1 MKKKFLA
8 MLLLAVLL
16 AMSMAQV
23 VWAEVVNYAVTDGN
37 IQFDTETGTIIGA
50 DGSVTEANI
59 PDKIEG
65 VEIISIAD
73 KAFSECG
80 KLKKIIMPDSVT
92 SIGWEAF
99 GECTGL
105 TEVRLSQNLTAIK
118 EGAFR
123 SCHNLKTI
131 SIPNSVLTIERYAF
145 DRCAALESVTILNS
159 VTSIGEG
166 AFAHCE
172 SLTDV
177 IIPNSVTELG
187 DYAFISC
194 TGLTKI
200 TLSKNI
206 TEIGEEVFRDCRG
219 LVNVTIPENTKVIG
233 SSAFAGCSSLKG
245 VGISRSVSTISQDCF
260 VECENLTNVYYAGTE
275 EQWKQISIAS
285 GNDNLLS
292 ATIHY
297 NSSNLE
303 PLEEISYEINGVI
316 YYYTINGEITGCK
329 PGNETVLVVPA
340 EINGIKITE
349 IGSQFVGGVF
359 IGCDNLTSV
368 KIPNSVTEIG
378 ANTFFECRSL
388 TNVDIPDSVVS
399 MQIGVFT
406 LCESLKSVKLPKGI
420 SSIQPSTFFECTN
433 LKSVYIPA
441 GVKSI
446 FNTAFDGCA
455 NLTDVYY
462 GGTEEQWNKI
472 RFYNGIDEELQ
483 AATIHYNS
491 SNPSEPEKPDKPETP
506 QPGGEDEIVEEI
518 PADGFGV
525 MVTTADGKPLP
536 GVKVELVNQFGMP
549 EEVTDTNG
557 LVRFYT
563 MPTQMN
569 GNDKAT
575 LNLTKEGYQSVSGR
589 CAVAK
594 GELLTFVMYPNDG
607 KTHIIAVS
615 GSFMG
620 DTADLAR
627 DYLYFKSNAEGTNA
641 AADNSNV
648 EYLKIDVTAT
658 GNAPINKYQ
667 LLQDGKVVFESN
679 IAKMEIP
686 VYTGTPSEPYIFTG
700 AERVSKLKAGQKVY
714 LRVVDENGTASPQ
727 VQLAI
732 KVSQPTTYNNSSSGG
747 PGSISIGKKLKVKLP
762 RNIPMFGGQEFEFGL
777 DMLPFQFQVFEDG
790 KVRFA
795 INPSKD
801 LFEAGSVDGTD
812 IKAWDNIGKSYS
824 QAVRDMTLGR
834 WSAGVKFG
842 GTPQGFSAGNFK
854 CNANVLGYGEGYVDD
869 YGNIV
874 GEIKVIVSLSE
885 KYNFSYPTFILEV
898 PVYVAVRQEGTASGS
913 GHINIDYTNGQF
925 HFAGVGGELNL
936 SFMLNPAVGLGV
948 DNFISAEIGGRGTLS
963 WLNRLA
969 DDYNKVDLV
978 GDVYVEGKLFC
989 LKKRVPFLDGTWTI
1003 YDSYAKK
1010 DKQQGQA
1017 MLASLYDADGYE
1029 PIDRTYL
1036 NQPMLLAAASE
1047 VVKANSYPNAM
1058 PSLVQVDETAY
1069 LFWLDD
1075 VASRADNDRTALVYA
1090 TSRDMVNWSEPRQ
1103 IVPETANSTADY
1115 MYDVCVEGGKI
1126 HIAMCKANQQFGT
1139 GEVGLNEM
1147 AASAD
1152 VYYTNLDTDSMVI
1165 APLQCVAGN
1174 SYANLIPKVV
1184 AADGQVVVAYA
1195 ENQMENGIFGLGNTY
1210 QVVSASIVDGNVG
1223 RIVKTEANGLLNALN
1238 AGILDGQPAISYI
1251 VDVDRDYQTDADR
1264 ELYLLTGGREVQ
1276 LTNNDLAETAP
1287 KFAAIG
1293 GADSLLWYANG
1304 NIFYISSAD
1313 GPVNTVFA
1321 DNNAIG
1327 IGNNFYVIN
1336 DDLGNARIVWTA
1348 LPADENIDTMT
1359 VWATDYCNE
1368 TWTGVYPLL
1377 ETNSLMTSALS
1388 GYTVGDRSYI
1398 AYLCTKEISAD
1409 SQLTDLCVNMAAP
1422 VMDIGLLA
1430 VDYDFEAVIPGAALP
1445 LKITVQNNGG
1455 LPVDNIAVDVDGESL
1470 TGISVADL
1478 DIGEIKTYEVV
1489 GFVVPSDLTGLQTVT
1504 AKVNVAGDVKES
1516 NNANDFKIG
1525 YTDISVTANRVLVNG
1540 SDWANIIVKNE
1551 SAIPTD
1557 VTLTALANN
1566 AEGAVLFKRS
1576 FSALA
1581 KENAQ
1586 TVLLPLAELETKGDV
1601 RAIYV
1606 VIAAEKEEVFHTN
1619 NTDLVYLRGSVS
1631 EKPEDNTNNSSG
1643 GGHRPTTKPSE
1654 SKPGST
1660 AETQKPI
1667 ITGEN
1672 INTVFADVQ
1681 NNVWYSEAIA
1691 YVYNNGMMN
1700 GTEKGFEPN
1709 AATTRAMIVT
1719 MLHRLEKEPAAG
1731 VAGFADVAG
1740 GQWYSEAIAWAA
1752 VNGVVNGYS
1761 ETKFAPNDEIT
1772 REQLA
1777 AILYRYAQFKGLN
1790 VSAKGDLSGF
1800 ADGAA
1805 VSDWAVEAMQWAVG
1819 AGLLNG
1825 NEQGRL
1831 APTAGATRA
1840 EVAMMLMRFAETVK

>member
-1 MKKKFLA
+1 M
-8 MLLLAVLL
+8 
-16 AMSMAQV
+16 
-23 VWAEVVNYAVTDGN
+23 
-37 IQFDTETGTIIGA
+37 
-50 DGSVTEANI
+50 
-59 PDKIEG
+59 
-65 VEIISIAD
+65 
-73 KAFSECG
+73 
-80 KLKKIIMPDSVT
+80 
-92 SIGWEAF
+92 
-99 GECTGL
+99 
-105 TEVRLSQNLTAIK
+105 
-118 EGAFR
+118 
-123 SCHNLKTI
+123 
-131 SIPNSVLTIERYAF
+131 
-145 DRCAALESVTILNS
+145 
-159 VTSIGEG
+159 
-166 AFAHCE
+166 
-172 SLTDV
+172 
-177 IIPNSVTELG
+177 
-187 DYAFISC
+187 
-194 TGLTKI
+194 
-200 TLSKNI
+200 
-206 TEIGEEVFRDCRG
+206 
-219 LVNVTIPENTKVIG
+219 
-233 SSAFAGCSSLKG
+233 
-245 VGISRSVSTISQDCF
+245 
-260 VECENLTNVYYAGTE
+260 
-275 EQWKQISIAS
+275 
-285 GNDNLLS
+285 
-292 ATIHY
+292 
-297 NSSNLE
+297 
-303 PLEEISYEINGVI
+303 
-316 YYYTINGEITGCK
+316 
-329 PGNETVLVVPA
+329 
-340 EINGIKITE
+340 
-349 IGSQFVGGVF
+349 
-359 IGCDNLTSV
+359 
-368 KIPNSVTEIG
+368 
-378 ANTFFECRSL
+378 
-388 TNVDIPDSVVS
+388 
-399 MQIGVFT
+399 
-406 LCESLKSVKLPKGI
+406 
-420 SSIQPSTFFECTN
+420 
-433 LKSVYIPA
+433 
-441 GVKSI
+441 
-446 FNTAFDGCA
+446 
-455 NLTDVYY
+455 
-462 GGTEEQWNKI
+462 
-472 RFYNGIDEELQ
+472 
-483 AATIHYNS
+483 
-491 SNPSEPEKPDKPETP
+491 
-506 QPGGEDEIVEEI
+506 
-518 PADGFGV
+518 
-525 MVTTADGKPLP
+525 
-536 GVKVELVNQFGMP
+536 
-549 EEVTDTNG
+549 
-557 LVRFYT
+557 
-563 MPTQMN
+563 
-569 GNDKAT
+569 
-575 LNLTKEGYQSVSGR
+575 
-589 CAVAK
+589 
-594 GELLTFVMYPNDG
+594 
-607 KTHIIAVS
+607 
-615 GSFMG
+615 
-620 DTADLAR
+620 
-627 DYLYFKSNAEGTNA
+627 
-641 AADNSNV
+641 
-648 EYLKIDVTAT
+648 
-658 GNAPINKYQ
+658 
-667 LLQDGKVVFESN
+667 
-679 IAKMEIP
+679 
-686 VYTGTPSEPYIFTG
+686 
-700 AERVSKLKAGQKVY
+700 
-714 LRVVDENGTASPQ
+714 VDENGTASPQ

-777 DMLPFQFQVFEDG
+777 DMVPFQFQVFEDS

-801 LFEAGSVDGTD
+801 LFETGSVDGTD

-854 CNANVLGYGEGYVDD
+854 CSANVLGYGEGYVDD

-874 GEIKVIVSLSE
+874 GEIKAIVSLSE
-885 KYNFSYPTFILEV
+885 KYNFSYPTFILDV

-925 HFAGVGGELNL
+925 HFADVGGELNL

-948 DNFISAEIGGRGTLS
+948 DNFISAEIGGRGTLF
-963 WLNRLA
+963 WLNRLV

-1029 PIDRTYL
+1029 PIDRDYL
-1036 NQPMLLAAASE
+1036 NQPSPRAIAPE

-1223 RIVKTEANGLLNALN
+1223 RIVKTEASGLLNALN

-1321 DNNAIG
+1321 DNNASG

-1398 AYLCTKEISAD
+1398 AYLRTKEISAD

-1455 LPVDNIAVDVDGESL
+1455 LPVDNIAVDVDGEPL

-1619 NTDLVYLRGSVS
+1619 NTDLVYLRGSVN

-1660 AETQKPI
+1660 AERQKPI

-1731 VAGFADVAG
+1731 VANFADVAD
-1740 GQWYSEAIAWAA
+1740 GQWFSEAIAWAA
-1752 VNGVVNGYS
+1752 ANGVVNGYS
-1761 ETKFAPNDEIT
+1761 ETKFAPNEEIT

>member
-23 VWAEVVNYAVTDGN
+23 VWARVGSPGDLQAEFNGVMFWYNLDGKITGCEEGSN
-37 IQFDTETGTIIGA
+37 SELVIPAEINGVKIKSLGGMVFDQSSNLSSIL
-50 DGSVTEANI
+50 I
-59 PDKIEG
+59 PDG
-65 VEIISIAD
+65 IISID
-73 KAFSECG
+73 GRAFSGCS
-80 KLKKIIMPDSVT
+80 KLKNLIIPDSVT
-92 SIGWEAF
+92 SIGWGAF
-99 GECTGL
+99 QNCLEL
-105 TEVRLSQNLTAIK
+105 TEITLSKNITVIEQFTF
-118 EGAFR
+118 ER
-123 SCHNLKTI
+123 CDNLKNI
-131 SIPNSVLTIERYAF
+131 DIPNGVIAIERYAF
-145 DRCAALESVTILNS
+145 ARCPGLESVNIPNT

-166 AFAHCE
+166 AFVHCK
-172 SLTDV
+172 SLADV
-177 IIPNSVTELG
+177 TIPNSVRELG
-187 DYAFISC
+187 CAAFASC

-200 TLSKNI
+200 SISEDI
-206 TEIGEEVFRDCRG
+206 TKIGEETFLNCRS
-219 LVNVTIPENTKVIG
+219 LVNVMIPEKATAIG
-233 SSAFAGCSSLKG
+233 NRAFAGCASLKS
-245 VGISRSVSTISQDCF
+245 ISIPKNVLTISQDCF
-260 VECENLTNVYYAGTE
+260 VDCDNLTEVYYGGTE
-275 EQWKQISIAS
+275 AQWKQISIAS
-285 GNDNLLS
+285 GNDNLL
-292 ATIHY
+292 AANIHY
-297 NSSNLE
+297 GSS
-303 PLEEISYEINGVI
+303 P
-316 YYYTINGEITGCK
+316 
-329 PGNETVLVVPA
+329 
-340 EINGIKITE
+340 
-349 IGSQFVGGVF
+349 
-359 IGCDNLTSV
+359 
-368 KIPNSVTEIG
+368 
-378 ANTFFECRSL
+378 
-388 TNVDIPDSVVS
+388 
-399 MQIGVFT
+399 
-406 LCESLKSVKLPKGI
+406 
-420 SSIQPSTFFECTN
+420 
-433 LKSVYIPA
+433 
-441 GVKSI
+441 
-446 FNTAFDGCA
+446 
-455 NLTDVYY
+455 
-462 GGTEEQWNKI
+462 EQ
-472 RFYNGIDEELQ
+472 
-483 AATIHYNS
+483 
-491 SNPSEPEKPDKPETP
+491 PSEPEKPEKPETP
-506 QPGGEDEIVEEI
+506 QPGGEDEIVGEI
-518 PADGFGV
+518 PANGFGV
-525 MVTTADGKPLP
+525 MVTTADGKPLS
-536 GVKVELVNQFGMP
+536 GVKVELANQFGMP
-549 EEVTDTNG
+549 EEVTDANG

-563 MPTQMN
+563 MPAQID
-569 GNDKAT
+569 GNDKAW
-575 LNLTKEGYQSVSGR
+575 LNLSKEGYQSISTKGK
-589 CAVAK
+589 VAN
-594 GELLTFVMYPNDG
+594 GDLLTYVMYPNDG

-620 DTADLAR
+620 DTAD
-627 DYLYFKSNAEGTNA
+627 
-641 AADNSNV
+641 
-648 EYLKIDVTAT
+648 DVTAT

-854 CNANVLGYGEGYVDD
+854 CSANVLGYGEGYVDD

-874 GEIKVIVSLSE
+874 GEIKAIVSLSE
-885 KYNFSYPTFILEV
+885 KYNFSYPTFILDV

-925 HFAGVGGELNL
+925 HFADVGGELNL

-948 DNFISAEIGGRGTLS
+948 DNFISAEIGGRGTLF
-963 WLNRLA
+963 WLNRLV

-1017 MLASLYDADGYE
+1017 MLASLYDEAGYE
-1029 PIDRTYL
+1029 PIDRDYL
-1036 NQPMLLAAASE
+1036 NQPSPRAIAPE

-1313 GPVNTVFA
+1313 GPVNTVFT

-1455 LPVDNIAVDVDGESL
+1455 LPVDNIAVDVDGEPL

-1581 KENAQ
+1581 KEN
-1586 TVLLPLAELETKGDV
+1586 
-1601 RAIYV
+1601 
-1606 VIAAEKEEVFHTN
+1606 
-1619 NTDLVYLRGSVS
+1619 
-1631 EKPEDNTNNSSG
+1631 
-1643 GGHRPTTKPSE
+1643 
-1654 SKPGST
+1654 
-1660 AETQKPI
+1660 
-1667 ITGEN
+1667 
-1672 INTVFADVQ
+1672 
-1681 NNVWYSEAIA
+1681 
-1691 YVYNNGMMN
+1691 
-1700 GTEKGFEPN
+1700 
-1709 AATTRAMIVT
+1709 
-1719 MLHRLEKEPAAG
+1719 
-1731 VAGFADVAG
+1731 
-1740 GQWYSEAIAWAA
+1740 GQ
-1752 VNGVVNGYS
+1752 
-1761 ETKFAPNDEIT
+1761 PD
-1772 REQLA
+1772 
-1777 AILYRYAQFKGLN
+1777 QF
-1790 VSAKGDLSGF
+1790 V
-1800 ADGAA
+1800 
-1805 VSDWAVEAMQWAVG
+1805 
-1819 AGLLNG
+1819 
-1825 NEQGRL
+1825 
-1831 APTAGATRA
+1831 P
-1840 EVAMMLMRFAETVK
+1840 

>member
-23 VWAEVVNYAVTDGN
+23 VWARVGSPGDLQAEFNGVMFWYNLDGKITGCEEGSN
-37 IQFDTETGTIIGA
+37 SELVIPAEINGVKIKSLGGMVFDQSSNLSSIL
-50 DGSVTEANI
+50 I
-59 PDKIEG
+59 PDG
-65 VEIISIAD
+65 IISID
-73 KAFSECG
+73 GRAFSGCS
-80 KLKKIIMPDSVT
+80 KLKNLIIPDSVT
-92 SIGWEAF
+92 SIGWGAF
-99 GECTGL
+99 QNCLEL
-105 TEVRLSQNLTAIK
+105 TEITLSKNITVIEQFTF
-118 EGAFR
+118 ER
-123 SCHNLKTI
+123 CDNLKNI
-131 SIPNSVLTIERYAF
+131 DIPNGVIAIERYAF
-145 DRCAALESVTILNS
+145 ARCPGLESVNIPNT

-166 AFAHCE
+166 AFVHCK
-172 SLTDV
+172 SLADV
-177 IIPNSVTELG
+177 TIPNSVRELG
-187 DYAFISC
+187 GAAFASC

-200 TLSKNI
+200 SISEDI
-206 TEIGEEVFRDCRG
+206 TKIGEETFLNCRG
-219 LVNVTIPENTKVIG
+219 LVNVIIPEKATAIG
-233 SSAFAGCSSLKG
+233 NRAFAGCASLKS
-245 VGISRSVSTISQDCF
+245 ISIPKNVLTISQDCF
-260 VECENLTNVYYAGTE
+260 VDCDNLTEVYYGGTE
-275 EQWKQISIAS
+275 AQWKQISIAS
-285 GNDNLLS
+285 GNDNLL
-292 ATIHY
+292 AANIHY
-297 NSSNLE
+297 GSS
-303 PLEEISYEINGVI
+303 P
-316 YYYTINGEITGCK
+316 
-329 PGNETVLVVPA
+329 
-340 EINGIKITE
+340 
-349 IGSQFVGGVF
+349 
-359 IGCDNLTSV
+359 
-368 KIPNSVTEIG
+368 
-378 ANTFFECRSL
+378 
-388 TNVDIPDSVVS
+388 
-399 MQIGVFT
+399 
-406 LCESLKSVKLPKGI
+406 
-420 SSIQPSTFFECTN
+420 
-433 LKSVYIPA
+433 
-441 GVKSI
+441 
-446 FNTAFDGCA
+446 
-455 NLTDVYY
+455 
-462 GGTEEQWNKI
+462 EQ
-472 RFYNGIDEELQ
+472 
-483 AATIHYNS
+483 
-491 SNPSEPEKPDKPETP
+491 PSEPEKPEKPETP
-506 QPGGEDEIVEEI
+506 QPGGEDEIVGEI
-518 PADGFGV
+518 PANGFGV
-525 MVTTADGKPLP
+525 MVTTADGKPLS
-536 GVKVELVNQFGMP
+536 GVKVELANQFGMP
-549 EEVTDTNG
+549 EEVTDANG

-563 MPTQMN
+563 MPAQID
-569 GNDKAT
+569 GNDKAW
-575 LNLTKEGYQSVSGR
+575 LNLSKEGYQSISTKGK
-589 CAVAK
+589 VAN
-594 GELLTFVMYPNDG
+594 GDLLTYVMYPNDG

-620 DTADLAR
+620 DTAD
-627 DYLYFKSNAEGTNA
+627 
-641 AADNSNV
+641 
-648 EYLKIDVTAT
+648 DVTAT

-854 CNANVLGYGEGYVDD
+854 CSANVLGYGEGYVDD

-874 GEIKVIVSLSE
+874 GEIKAIVSLSE
-885 KYNFSYPTFILEV
+885 KYNFSYPTFILDV

-925 HFAGVGGELNL
+925 HFADVGGELNL

-948 DNFISAEIGGRGTLS
+948 DNFISAEIGGRGTLF
-963 WLNRLA
+963 WLNRLV

-1017 MLASLYDADGYE
+1017 MLASLYDEAGYE
-1029 PIDRTYL
+1029 PIDRDYL
-1036 NQPMLLAAASE
+1036 NQPSPRAIAPE

-1313 GPVNTVFA
+1313 GPVNTVFT

-1455 LPVDNIAVDVDGESL
+1455 LPVDNIAVDVDGEPL

-1619 NTDLVYLRGSVS
+1619 NTDLVYLRGSVN

-1731 VAGFADVAG
+1731 VANFADVAY
-1740 GQWYSEAIAWAA
+1740 GQWFSEAIAWAA
-1752 VNGVVNGYS
+1752 ANGVVNGYS

>member
-233 SSAFAGCSSLKG
+233 SSAFTGCSSLKG

-260 VECENLTNVYYAGTE
+260 VECENLTEVYYGGTE
-275 EQWKQISIAS
+275 AQWKQISIAS
-285 GNDNLLS
+285 GNDNLL
-292 ATIHY
+292 AANIHY
-297 NSSNLE
+297 GSS
-303 PLEEISYEINGVI
+303 P
-316 YYYTINGEITGCK
+316 
-329 PGNETVLVVPA
+329 
-340 EINGIKITE
+340 
-349 IGSQFVGGVF
+349 
-359 IGCDNLTSV
+359 
-368 KIPNSVTEIG
+368 
-378 ANTFFECRSL
+378 
-388 TNVDIPDSVVS
+388 
-399 MQIGVFT
+399 
-406 LCESLKSVKLPKGI
+406 
-420 SSIQPSTFFECTN
+420 
-433 LKSVYIPA
+433 
-441 GVKSI
+441 
-446 FNTAFDGCA
+446 
-455 NLTDVYY
+455 
-462 GGTEEQWNKI
+462 EQ
-472 RFYNGIDEELQ
+472 
-483 AATIHYNS
+483 
-491 SNPSEPEKPDKPETP
+491 PSEPEKPEKPETP
-506 QPGGEDEIVEEI
+506 QPGGEDEIVGEI
-518 PADGFGV
+518 PANGFGV
-525 MVTTADGKPLP
+525 MVTTADGKPLS
-536 GVKVELVNQFGMP
+536 GVKVELANQFGMP
-549 EEVTDTNG
+549 EEVTDANG

-563 MPTQMN
+563 MPAQID
-569 GNDKAT
+569 GNDKAW
-575 LNLTKEGYQSVSGR
+575 LNLSKEGYQSISTKGK
-589 CAVAK
+589 VAN
-594 GELLTFVMYPNDG
+594 GDLLTYVMYPNDG

-658 GNAPINKYQ
+658 GNVPINKYQ

-854 CNANVLGYGEGYVDD
+854 CSANVLGYGEGYVDD

-874 GEIKVIVSLSE
+874 GEIKAIVSLSE
-885 KYNFSYPTFILEV
+885 KYNFSYPTFILDV

-925 HFAGVGGELNL
+925 HFADVGGELNL

-963 WLNRLA
+963 WLNRLV

-1017 MLASLYDADGYE
+1017 MLASLYDEAGYE
-1029 PIDRTYL
+1029 PIDRDYL
-1036 NQPMLLAAASE
+1036 NQPSPRAIAPE

-1058 PSLVQVDETAY
+1058 PS
-1069 LFWLDD
+1069 
-1075 VASRADNDRTALVYA
+1075 
-1090 TSRDMVNWSEPRQ
+1090 
-1103 IVPETANSTADY
+1103 
-1115 MYDVCVEGGKI
+1115 
-1126 HIAMCKANQQFGT
+1126 
-1139 GEVGLNEM
+1139 
-1147 AASAD
+1147 
-1152 VYYTNLDTDSMVI
+1152 
-1165 APLQCVAGN
+1165 
-1174 SYANLIPKVV
+1174 
-1184 AADGQVVVAYA
+1184 
-1195 ENQMENGIFGLGNTY
+1195 
-1210 QVVSASIVDGNVG
+1210 
-1223 RIVKTEANGLLNALN
+1223 
-1238 AGILDGQPAISYI
+1238 
-1251 VDVDRDYQTDADR
+1251 
-1264 ELYLLTGGREVQ
+1264 
-1276 LTNNDLAETAP
+1276 
-1287 KFAAIG
+1287 
-1293 GADSLLWYANG
+1293 
-1304 NIFYISSAD
+1304 
-1313 GPVNTVFA
+1313 
-1321 DNNAIG
+1321 
-1327 IGNNFYVIN
+1327 
-1336 DDLGNARIVWTA
+1336 
-1348 LPADENIDTMT
+1348 
-1359 VWATDYCNE
+1359 
-1368 TWTGVYPLL
+1368 
-1377 ETNSLMTSALS
+1377 
-1388 GYTVGDRSYI
+1388 
-1398 AYLCTKEISAD
+1398 
-1409 SQLTDLCVNMAAP
+1409 
-1422 VMDIGLLA
+1422 
-1430 VDYDFEAVIPGAALP
+1430 
-1445 LKITVQNNGG
+1445 
-1455 LPVDNIAVDVDGESL
+1455 
-1470 TGISVADL
+1470 
-1478 DIGEIKTYEVV
+1478 
-1489 GFVVPSDLTGLQTVT
+1489 
-1504 AKVNVAGDVKES
+1504 
-1516 NNANDFKIG
+1516 
-1525 YTDISVTANRVLVNG
+1525 
-1540 SDWANIIVKNE
+1540 
-1551 SAIPTD
+1551 
-1557 VTLTALANN
+1557 
-1566 AEGAVLFKRS
+1566 
-1576 FSALA
+1576 
-1581 KENAQ
+1581 
-1586 TVLLPLAELETKGDV
+1586 
-1601 RAIYV
+1601 
-1606 VIAAEKEEVFHTN
+1606 
-1619 NTDLVYLRGSVS
+1619 
-1631 EKPEDNTNNSSG
+1631 
-1643 GGHRPTTKPSE
+1643 
-1654 SKPGST
+1654 
-1660 AETQKPI
+1660 
-1667 ITGEN
+1667 
-1672 INTVFADVQ
+1672 
-1681 NNVWYSEAIA
+1681 
-1691 YVYNNGMMN
+1691 
-1700 GTEKGFEPN
+1700 
-1709 AATTRAMIVT
+1709 
-1719 MLHRLEKEPAAG
+1719 
-1731 VAGFADVAG
+1731 
-1740 GQWYSEAIAWAA
+1740 
-1752 VNGVVNGYS
+1752 
-1761 ETKFAPNDEIT
+1761 
-1772 REQLA
+1772 
-1777 AILYRYAQFKGLN
+1777 
-1790 VSAKGDLSGF
+1790 
-1800 ADGAA
+1800 
-1805 VSDWAVEAMQWAVG
+1805 
-1819 AGLLNG
+1819 
-1825 NEQGRL
+1825 
-1831 APTAGATRA
+1831 
-1840 EVAMMLMRFAETVK
+1840 

>member
-23 VWAEVVNYAVTDGN
+23 VWARVGSPGDLQAEFNGVMFWYNLDGKITGCEEGSN
-37 IQFDTETGTIIGA
+37 SELVIPAEINGVKIKSLGGMVFDQSSNLSSIL
-50 DGSVTEANI
+50 I
-59 PDKIEG
+59 PDG
-65 VEIISIAD
+65 IISID
-73 KAFSECG
+73 GRAFSGCS
-80 KLKKIIMPDSVT
+80 KLKNLIIPDSVT
-92 SIGWEAF
+92 SIGWGAF
-99 GECTGL
+99 QNCLEL
-105 TEVRLSQNLTAIK
+105 TEITLSKNITVIEQFTF
-118 EGAFR
+118 ER
-123 SCHNLKTI
+123 CDNLKNI
-131 SIPNSVLTIERYAF
+131 DIPNGVIAIERYAF
-145 DRCAALESVTILNS
+145 ARCPGLESVNIPNT

-166 AFAHCE
+166 AFVHCK
-172 SLTDV
+172 SLADV
-177 IIPNSVTELG
+177 TIPNSVRELG
-187 DYAFISC
+187 GAAFASC

-200 TLSKNI
+200 SISEDI
-206 TEIGEEVFRDCRG
+206 TKIGEETFLNCRG
-219 LVNVTIPENTKVIG
+219 LVNVIIPEKATAIG
-233 SSAFAGCSSLKG
+233 NRAFAGCASLKS
-245 VGISRSVSTISQDCF
+245 ISIPKNVLTISQDCF
-260 VECENLTNVYYAGTE
+260 VDCDNLTEVYYGGTE
-275 EQWKQISIAS
+275 AQWKQISIAS
-285 GNDNLLS
+285 GNDNLL
-292 ATIHY
+292 AANIHY
-297 NSSNLE
+297 GSS
-303 PLEEISYEINGVI
+303 P
-316 YYYTINGEITGCK
+316 
-329 PGNETVLVVPA
+329 
-340 EINGIKITE
+340 
-349 IGSQFVGGVF
+349 
-359 IGCDNLTSV
+359 
-368 KIPNSVTEIG
+368 
-378 ANTFFECRSL
+378 
-388 TNVDIPDSVVS
+388 
-399 MQIGVFT
+399 
-406 LCESLKSVKLPKGI
+406 
-420 SSIQPSTFFECTN
+420 
-433 LKSVYIPA
+433 
-441 GVKSI
+441 
-446 FNTAFDGCA
+446 
-455 NLTDVYY
+455 
-462 GGTEEQWNKI
+462 EQ
-472 RFYNGIDEELQ
+472 
-483 AATIHYNS
+483 
-491 SNPSEPEKPDKPETP
+491 PSEPEKPEKPETP
-506 QPGGEDEIVEEI
+506 QPGGEDEIVGEI
-518 PADGFGV
+518 PANGFGV
-525 MVTTADGKPLP
+525 MVTTADGKPLS
-536 GVKVELVNQFGMP
+536 GVKVELANQFGMP
-549 EEVTDTNG
+549 EEVTDANG

-563 MPTQMN
+563 MPAQID
-569 GNDKAT
+569 GNDKAW
-575 LNLTKEGYQSVSGR
+575 LNLSKEGYQSISTKGK
-589 CAVAK
+589 VAN
-594 GELLTFVMYPNDG
+594 GDLLTYVMYPNDG

-620 DTADLAR
+620 DTAD
-627 DYLYFKSNAEGTNA
+627 
-641 AADNSNV
+641 
-648 EYLKIDVTAT
+648 DVTAT

-854 CNANVLGYGEGYVDD
+854 CSANVLGYGEGYVDD

-874 GEIKVIVSLSE
+874 GEIKAIVSLSE
-885 KYNFSYPTFILEV
+885 KYNFSYPTFILDV

-925 HFAGVGGELNL
+925 HFADVGGELNL

-948 DNFISAEIGGRGTLS
+948 DNFISAEIGGRGTLF
-963 WLNRLA
+963 WLNRLV

-1017 MLASLYDADGYE
+1017 MLASLYDEAGYE
-1029 PIDRTYL
+1029 PIDRDYL
-1036 NQPMLLAAASE
+1036 NQPSPRAIAPE

-1313 GPVNTVFA
+1313 GPVNTVFT

-1455 LPVDNIAVDVDGESL
+1455 LPVDNIAVDVDGEPL

-1619 NTDLVYLRGSVS
+1619 NTDLVYLRGSVN

-1731 VAGFADVAG
+1731 VANFADVAD
-1740 GQWYSEAIAWAA
+1740 GQWFSEAIAWAA
-1752 VNGVVNGYS
+1752 ANGVVNGYS

>member
-1 MKKKFLA
+1 MKLKLIKIFIVSVLMFCFLPTLTSASTIYYTMNVGSETIQLKFD
-8 MLLLAVLL
+8 
-16 AMSMAQV
+16 
-23 VWAEVVNYAVTDGN
+23 E
-37 IQFDTETGTIIGA
+37 ETGTILRSFLQKEVVLEIPSEINGVTVKHIG
-50 DGSVTEANI
+50 DY
-59 PDKIEG
+59 
-65 VEIISIAD
+65 
-73 KAFSECG
+73 
-80 KLKKIIMPDSVT
+80 
-92 SIGWEAF
+92 
-99 GECTGL
+99 
-105 TEVRLSQNLTAIK
+105 
-118 EGAFR
+118 AFR
-123 SCHNLKTI
+123 DAYIVQVN
-131 SIPNSVLTIERYAF
+131 IPNSVE
-145 DRCAALESVTILNS
+145 
-159 VTSIGEG
+159 SIGHG
-166 AFAHCE
+166 AFMGCKK
-172 SLTDV
+172 LV
-177 IIPNSVTELG
+177 VVNLG
-187 DYAFISC
+187 DNVTDIGNCAFISC
-194 TGLTKI
+194 EN
-200 TLSKNI
+200 LSEINI
-206 TEIGEEVFRDCRG
+206 PNGVKKLGYEVFRDC
-219 LVNVTIPENTKVIG
+219 I
-233 SSAFAGCSSLKG
+233 
-245 VGISRSVSTISQDCF
+245 
-260 VECENLTNVYYAGTE
+260 NLSDI
-275 EQWKQISIAS
+275 Q
-285 GNDNLLS
+285 
-292 ATIHY
+292 
-297 NSSNLE
+297 
-303 PLEEISYEINGVI
+303 
-316 YYYTINGEITGCK
+316 
-329 PGNETVLVVPA
+329 
-340 EINGIKITE
+340 
-349 IGSQFVGGVF
+349 
-359 IGCDNLTSV
+359 
-368 KIPNSVTEIG
+368 IPNSLEYIDS
-378 ANTFFECRSL
+378 AAFLHCRSL
-388 TNVDIPDSVVS
+388 NTLFIPDSV
-399 MQIGVFT
+399 IEIKEGVFR
-406 LCESLKSVKLPKGI
+406 
-420 SSIQPSTFFECTN
+420 
-433 LKSVYIPA
+433 
-441 GVKSI
+441 
-446 FNTAFDGCA
+446 GCA
-455 NLTDVYY
+455 NLKEILVGEHNTRYSSINGVLVENDNNRWNKLLCYPPSKTGETYTIPNGINYIAEGAFEGCNNLTNINISNGVQIINVYAFAKCDNLVNMTIPNTLTHFLGSTFYESKNFMNVYY
-462 GGTEEQWNKI
+462 NGSEEDWKKIQIDDTNK
-472 RFYNGIDEELQ
+472 ELL
-483 AATIHYNS
+483 AATIYYNRDNPEYPNEPENPDKPN
-491 SNPSEPEKPDKPETP
+491 NPSEPENPDKPDKPDKPEVP
-506 QPGGEDEIVEEI
+506 QPGDIDEIVEEI
-518 PADGFGV
+518 PANGFGV
-525 MVTTADGKPLP
+525 LVTTADGKPLP
-536 GVKVELVNQFGMP
+536 GVKVELVNQVGMP
-549 EEVTDTNG
+549 EEVTDANG

-620 DTADLAR
+620 DSVNLVR
-627 DYLYFKSNAEGTNA
+627 DYLYFKNNAEGTSA
-641 AADNSNV
+641 AEDKSNL
-648 EYLKIDVTAT
+648 EYLQIDVVAT
-658 GNAPINKYQ
+658 GNASINKYQ
-667 LLQDGKVVFESN
+667 LLQDGKVVFESPT
-679 IAKMEIP
+679 ARMEIP
-686 VYTGTPSEPYIFTG
+686 VYTGTYTEPEKFSG
-700 AERVSKLKAGQKVY
+700 MERIDKLKAGQKVY

-732 KVSQPTTYNNSSSGG
+732 KVSQPTIYNNGSSGG

-854 CNANVLGYGEGYVDD
+854 CSANVLGYGEGYVDD

-874 GEIKVIVSLSE
+874 GEIKAIVSLSE
-885 KYNFSYPTFILEV
+885 KYNFSYPTFILDV

-925 HFAGVGGELNL
+925 HFADVGGELNL

-948 DNFISAEIGGRGTLS
+948 DNFISAEIGGRGTLF
-963 WLNRLA
+963 WLNRLV

-1017 MLASLYDADGYE
+1017 MLASLYDEAGYE
-1029 PIDRTYL
+1029 PIDRDYL
-1036 NQPMLLAAASE
+1036 NQPSPRAIAPE

-1210 QVVSASIVDGNVG
+1210 QVVGASIVDGNVG
-1223 RIVKTEANGLLNALN
+1223 RIVKTEASGLLNALN

-1313 GPVNTVFA
+1313 GSVNTVFA

-1348 LPADENIDTMT
+1348 LPADKNIDTMT

-1398 AYLCTKEISAD
+1398 AYLRTKEISAD

-1455 LPVDNIAVDVDGESL
+1455 LPVDNIAVDVDGEPL

-1540 SDWANIIVKNE
+1540 SDWVNIIVKNE

-1719 MLHRLEKEPAAG
+1719 MLHRFEKEPAAG
-1731 VAGFADVAG
+1731 VANFADVAD
-1740 GQWYSEAIAWAA
+1740 GQWFSEAIAWAA
-1752 VNGVVNGYS
+1752 ANGVVNGYS